1 MTAKENA
8 YSVIMSLTPE
18 RVLVCYIYGY
28 VDNSGCGCG
37 DQRVSDIYYD
47 DDDDDGDDDDA
58 S

>member
-37 DQRVSDIYYD
+37 DQRVSDIDY
-47 DDDDDGDDDDA
+47 DDDDDGDA